1 MNESCRLSS
10 SGIPKPTAAVKGTA
24 KPTNSVAPMPI
35 MKPEIEEK
43 PVSTINDLP
52 EKKVKQEIAEKHV
65 SMFWIFSITFLFE

>member
-35 MKPEIEEK
+35 VKLEVEEK
-43 PVSTINDLP
+43 PESTINGFP
-52 EKKVKQEIAEKHV
+52 EKKVKQEITEKHV
-65 SMFWIFSITFLFE
+65 SAL